1 MTRRSLNRRLATA
14 LVALAAAGCDRAADD
29 PLPPGDYTPKRSSED
44 LQVPAG
50 DLERV
55 RADALRRARV
65 WRQPATPIG
74 SADLSRNPTEP
85 GGFAS
90 TDVVPCRFVLK
101 SSEGRSPKFQCVL
114 AGGEV
119 VKVKYGRNNPETF
132 GEVAATR
139 LVSAL
144 GFGADRVSVVA
155 GVRCQGC
162 PAFPYPKFG
171 LFDALRAGRERTM
184 AFEMA
189 IIERRMPGLEV
200 GGWSFRELS
209 SIDAA
214 AGGASPAEV
223 DALRLLAVFLANW
236 DGKPENQRILC
247 AESSPPG
254 RCDEPFA
261 YLQDLG
267 QTFGPKSIDIDGWT
281 RTPVWSDAARCAVS
295 MKDMPWH
302 GSTFEDRT
310 ISEAGRLFLA
320 GLLRQLHE
328 RQVRGLFAGA
338 RFTQFFRND
347 RASDEDAWTRA
358 FLSRV
363 AQIADRAPCPQP

>member
-1 MTRRSLNRRLATA
+1 MTQGSLWGWLAVA
-14 LVALAAAGCDRAADD
+14 LVALAAPACDRPADD
-29 PLPPGDYTPKRSSED
+29 PLPPGDYAPRKADRELAVAAD
-44 LQVPAG
+44 

-55 RADALRRARV
+55 RAGALRRAKV
-65 WRQPATPIG
+65 WRPPAAPIG
-74 SADLSRNPTEP
+74 SADLSRNPGGP
-85 GGFAS
+85 DGFAA

-114 AGGEV
+114 DGGEV

-144 GFGADRVSVVA
+144 GFGADRVYVVA

-162 PAFPYPKFG
+162 PVFPYPKLG
-171 LFDALRAGRERTM
+171 IFDALRAEDDRTVD
-184 AFEMA
+184 FEMA

-200 GGWSFRELS
+200 GGWSFPELA
-209 SIDAA
+209 SIEAA

-223 DALRLLAVFLANW
+223 DALRLLAVFLADW
-236 DGKPENQRILC
+236 DGKHDNQRILC

-267 QTFGPKSIDIDGWT
+267 QTFGPKSIDLDGWSQ
-281 RTPVWSDAARCAVS
+281 TPVWSDPSRCAVS
-295 MKDMPWH
+295 MKDMPWD

-310 ISEAGRLFLA
+310 ISEAGRVFLA
-320 GLLRQLHE
+320 GLLRQLDE
-328 RQVRGLFAGA
+328 SQVRGLFAGA
-338 RFTQFFRND
+338 RFTRFFRNA
-347 RASDEDAWTRA
+347 RASDEAAWTRA
-358 FLSRV
+358 FMSRV
-363 AQIADRAPCPQP
+363 AQIADRPPCPE